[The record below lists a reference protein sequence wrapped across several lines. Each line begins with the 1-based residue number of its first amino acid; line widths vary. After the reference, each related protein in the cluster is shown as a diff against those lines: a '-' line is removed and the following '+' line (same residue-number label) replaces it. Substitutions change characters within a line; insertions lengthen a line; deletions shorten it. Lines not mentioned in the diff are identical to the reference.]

1 METRHTTEPAKAA
14 KFRRALVTPN
24 PKAKLFDQVEEVC
37 RLLHYSKRTE
47 QTYAGWI
54 RRFLIFHRSEAGQW
68 RHPRDLG
75 GQEVTEFLS
84 HLAVAQQVSASTQ
97 NQALNAVV
105 FLYREVL
112 HRELTGLDER
122 LRATRPKRL
131 PVVLTR
137 EEVRQ
142 LLAAMEG
149 TPRLMAQ
156 LLYGTGLRL
165 TELLRLRVK
174 DVDFGRNQILVH
186 AGKGDK
192 DRVTVLPESLKAE
205 LQLHMERVR
214 RLHERDLAEGLGWAD
229 LPEAFRR
236 KYPNAEREWAWQWVF
251 PSAHRSTQPESG
263 RVGRHHTAETGLQRA
278 VKAAVRLA
286 RLGKLASCH
295 TLRHSFATH
304 LLEAGADIRTIQD
317 LLGHQD
323 VSTTQIYTH
332 VMQRPGIGVR
342 SPLDGLV

>member
-1 METRHTTEPAKAA
+1 METERNTEPAKAA
-14 KFRRALVTPN
+14 KFRRALVFAN
-24 PKAKLFDQVEEVC
+24 PKAKLFDQVTEVC
-37 RLLHYSKRTE
+37 RLLHYSPRTE
-47 QTYAGWI
+47 RTYVGWI
-54 RRFLIFHRSEAGQW
+54 RRFLFFHRSQAGQW
-68 RHPRDLG
+68 RHPRELG

-84 HLAVAQQVSASTQ
+84 HLAVAERVSASTQ

-149 TPRLMAQ
+149 TPKLMAQ

-165 TELLRLRVK
+165 IELLRLRVK
-174 DVDFGRNQILVH
+174 DVDFGRNRITVH
-186 AGKGDK
+186 AGKGNK
-192 DRVTVLPESLKAE
+192 DRVTMLPEALKAE
-205 LQLHMERVR
+205 LQQHIERVR
-214 RLHERDLAEGLGWAD
+214 RLHERDRAEGLGWVE

-236 KYPNAEREWAWQWVF
+236 KYPAAELEWAWQWVF
-251 PSAHRSTQPESG
+251 PSAHRSAQPGIG
-263 RVGRHHTAETGLQRA
+263 RIGRHHTAETGLQRA

-286 RLGKLASCH
+286 KLAKPASCH

-304 LLEAGADIRTIQD
+304 LLEAGTDIRTIQD
-317 LLGHQD
+317 LLGHKD
-323 VSTTQIYTH
+323 VSTTQLYTH
-332 VMQRPGIGVR
+332 VMQKPGLGVR
-342 SPLDGLV
+342 SPLDG